1 MGAVAAS
8 SLTTKFPAVVVKCAS
23 YVLVLSM
30 VTAGALAYFFVLTV
44 ALVEAG
50 HPAATALVLAWAW
63 VTAGAVVV
71 VVGTVVVVE
80 LAEGVVGGGGV
91 VVALGFPPAKIS
103 APEPRTSSA
112 ITPTMTPRR
121 MFLRRFS

>member
-1 MGAVAAS
+1 
-8 SLTTKFPAVVVKCAS
+8 
-23 YVLVLSM
+23 M

-80 LAEGVVGGGGV
+80 LADVVVVV

>member
-1 MGAVAAS
+1 MGAVAES
-8 SLTTKFPAVVVKCAS
+8 SLTTKFLAVAVKGAS
-23 YVLVLSM
+23 CVLVL
-30 VTAGALAYFFVLTV
+30 LTV

-63 VTAGAVVV
+63 VTAGAVGVV
-71 VVGTVVVVE
+71 GGTVVVVE
-80 LAEGVVGGGGV
+80 LADVVVVV